1 MAQFDYNN
9 GIDEDDEDKG
19 IPMLLVLNKYDL
31 VEELVDSNHELEE
44 FMTFDYLQKF
54 AEDYGFIGAVCTSAK
69 SGVGVTQAVS
79 ALVRQILIRELQPD
93 QNESMDRKNT
103 VTEKRHNLNPGGA
116 FKIKRSESNAA
127 DYRKKKKK
135 SCCSK

>member
-44 FMTFDYLQKF
+44 FMTFDYL
-54 AEDYGFIGAVCTSAK
+54 
-69 SGVGVTQAVS
+69 
-79 ALVRQILIRELQPD
+79 
-93 QNESMDRKNT
+93 
-103 VTEKRHNLNPGGA
+103 
-116 FKIKRSESNAA
+116 
-127 DYRKKKKK
+127 
-135 SCCSK
+135 

>member
-1 MAQFDYNN
+1 MVADITDLESIENAANWKKQISEHVANQMAQFDYNN

-93 QNESMDRKNT
+93 QNESIDRKNT
-103 VTEKRHNLNPGGA
+103 VT
-116 FKIKRSESNAA
+116 
-127 DYRKKKKK
+127 
-135 SCCSK
+135 